1 MLDNM
6 TTCAFCAIVAGAAP
20 ATIVR
25 EWDDAVAWL
34 PRSRGCTEGH
44 TLVVPR
50 VHVADAGV
58 DPDVTAAVMRRAAEL
73 AGELPAANIITSRG
87 AAAEQTVFHLHVH
100 VVPRSVDDGFS
111 PAFWTIRKNGA
122 AQ

>member
-1 MLDNM
+1 VND
-6 TTCAFCAIVAGAAP
+6 CVFCAIVAGKAR
-20 ATIVR
+20 ATVVR
-25 EWDDAVAWL
+25 EWDDAIAVL

-100 VVPRSVDDGFS
+100 VVPRYAGDNLG
-111 PAFWTIRKNGA
+111 PAFWTIRKYGEV
-122 AQ
+122 Q